1 MQDLSVYAMEIE
13 IMKITL
19 GTLHYRGLEIQ
30 PTVKRSVEFL
40 VMQYELLSERE
51 YLEIALIEIAA
62 YLEMGGIY
70 KEEQELFDKV
80 MAYMGLP
87 KEVLFP
93 VSAFSGQFLKPNKYQ
108 IRKLLGRWMPSRNNP
123 MKIGE
128 VVDDIL
134 DKIKDKKQGHYY
146 YKYEEKTG
154 TSRKSTG
161 RYLYELVVAEN
172 ECYFYDVKNNKYYR
186 FY

>member
-1 MQDLSVYAMEIE
+1 MQDLSIYAMEIE

-30 PTVKRSVEFL
+30 PTVKRSVEFM
-40 VMQYELLSERE
+40 VMQYELLKEMK
-51 YLEIALIEIAA
+51 YLEIALIVMAA
-62 YLEMGGIY
+62 YLEMGGMY
-70 KEEQELFDKV
+70 KAERELFDKV
-80 MAYMGLP
+80 MAYIGIP

-108 IRKLLGRWMPSRNNP
+108 IRKLLGRWMPSKNNP
-123 MKIGE
+123 MKIEE

-134 DKIKDKKQGHYY
+134 DKIKNKKQGHYY
-146 YKYEEKTG
+146 YKYTEKMG
-154 TSRKSTG
+154 ISGKNKG
-161 RYLYELVVAEN
+161 VYLYELMITEN